1 MTSSPIYWNLTSEAA
16 PVLLH
21 EGVSINRS
29 ETGFDR
35 MTKKYFGR
43 TTTPAAYANTHFPAG
58 HVENTMPG
66 GLYLKMYCSGVNTER
81 TGKETY
87 VFTVEYTGLLIN
99 QAVKRTIS
107 SKTQSYNAGSI
118 VVDSVLRDKVQGL
131 YINLACT
138 FSYLTE
144 TTPITNVR
152 PTTAPAGSVFP
163 AQPPNPFGLTAPSNA
178 VYNFP
183 WGWVME
189 GREIDVINNAPLA
202 DSIYMIK
209 EDWTYIYQWMPG

>member
-1 MTSSPIYWNLTSEAA
+1 MTSSPIYWNLTSGAA

-21 EGVSINRS
+21 EGVTINRS

-43 TTTPAAYANTHFPAG
+43 TTDPATYANTQFPPA

-66 GLYLKMYCSGVNTER
+66 GLYTKMYCSGVSIER

-87 VFTVEYTGLLIN
+87 TFSVEYTGLLIS
-99 QAVKRTIS
+99 QAVKRTVS

-138 FSYLTE
+138 FSYVTA
-144 TTPITNVR
+144 TTPTTNVR
-152 PTTAPAGSVFP
+152 PTTAPAGSAFP
-163 AQPPNPFGLTAPSNA
+163 SPPPNPFGGTAPSNA

-189 GREIDVINNAPLA
+189 GREIDVINNAPLT

>member
-1 MTSSPIYWNLTSEAA
+1 MTSSPIYWNLPSEAA

-43 TTTPAAYANTHFPAG
+43 TPNPATYANTHFPAG
-58 HVENTMPG
+58 HVEFTKPG
-66 GLYLKMYCSGVNTER
+66 GAYTKMYCSGVNIEK
-81 TGKETY
+81 TGKDTY
-87 VFTVEYTGLLIN
+87 AFTIEYRGLLIS

-144 TTPITNVR
+144 TTPTTNVR
-152 PTTAPAGSVFP
+152 PTTAPGGSAFP
-163 AQPPNPFGLTAPSNA
+163 SEPPNPFGLTAPSNA